1 MAQSPTRAHRA
12 ELSSATNQTE
22 SATEREAKEA
32 IQRDNDVISKY
43 RELLE
48 AERSATKQSKDLY
61 ETTIT
66 QLTEQVQS
74 LMQKNEEEEKTTSGI
89 CCRELLSL
97 VNPVHTV
104 PHS

>member
-48 AERSATKQSKDLY
+48 AERSATK
-61 ETTIT
+61 
-66 QLTEQVQS
+66 
-74 LMQKNEEEEKTTSGI
+74 
-89 CCRELLSL
+89 
-97 VNPVHTV
+97 
-104 PHS
+104 